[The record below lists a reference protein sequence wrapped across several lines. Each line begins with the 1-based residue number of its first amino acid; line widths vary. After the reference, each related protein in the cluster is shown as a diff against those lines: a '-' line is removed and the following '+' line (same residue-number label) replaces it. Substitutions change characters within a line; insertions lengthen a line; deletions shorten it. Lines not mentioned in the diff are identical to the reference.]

1 MGTKIYVNSIHGNI
15 YGTPFIDVRVDFNS
29 WIPEKID
36 KPVSE
41 KIINFYLDKFKHNNE
56 FHDKVNL
63 RYSLRLYN
71 LSTEKRLKKQ
81 LKIFLTKKRNKFLL
95 II

>member
-1 MGTKIYVNSIHGNI
+1 MTTF

-56 FHDKVNL
+56 FHDKVEFEIL
-63 RYSLRLYN
+63 FTSYN
-71 LSTEKRLKKQ
+71 LPQKR
-81 LKIFLTKKRNKFLL
+81 T
-95 II
+95 

>member
-1 MGTKIYVNSIHGNI
+1 MTTF

-41 KIINFYLDKFKHNNE
+41 KIINFYLDKFKKHNNE
-56 FHDKVNL
+56 FHDKVEFEIL
-63 RYSLRLYN
+63 FTSYN

-81 LKIFLTKKRNKFLL
+81 LKNILNKKRGTSFY
-95 II
+95 